1 VLEGDQVW
9 LRGLVGAPSGGQLLT
24 AQARGPQADAEALGI
39 QVAEDLL
46 AQGADEILKAV
57 YGEAGHE

>member
-1 VLEGDQVW
+1 
-9 LRGLVGAPSGGQLLT
+9 
-24 AQARGPQADAEALGI
+24 LGV

-46 AQGADEILKAV
+46 RQGAADILKAV